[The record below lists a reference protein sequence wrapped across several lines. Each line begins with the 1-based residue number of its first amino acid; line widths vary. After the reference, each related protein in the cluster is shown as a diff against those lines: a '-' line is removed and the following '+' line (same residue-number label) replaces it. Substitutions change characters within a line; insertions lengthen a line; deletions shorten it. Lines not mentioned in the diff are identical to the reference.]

1 MYTLINFINFV
12 INIINSMVKLI
23 NLLVDA
29 EKNSQINCEFVKNIG
44 LFHFLKS
51 LCLCIIKSSI
61 YFIDIFAIKG
71 S

>member
-1 MYTLINFINFV
+1 MLNFINFV
-12 INIINSMVKLI
+12 INFINLLFKII